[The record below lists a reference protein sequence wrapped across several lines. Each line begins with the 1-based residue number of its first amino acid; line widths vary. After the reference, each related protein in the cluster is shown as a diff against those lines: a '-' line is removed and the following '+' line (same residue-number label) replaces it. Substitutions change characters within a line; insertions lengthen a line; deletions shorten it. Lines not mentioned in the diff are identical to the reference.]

1 MISAFEL
8 FCWFL
13 PCLLYGLKAGNAER
27 GLKRA
32 REGSKRAREG
42 SKKSERGVYRSEK
55 NSSIILA
62 AIMHQESN
70 LFDIELE

>member
-27 GLKRA
+27 GL
-32 REGSKRAREG
+32 KRAREG